1 MEIPK
6 VIYFCNKT
14 LDKMKE
20 YSDNWK
26 RLNPEYE
33 IRLSDNTMCEN
44 FLLREYSPLHRNIFR
59 FIKDGPI
66 KADFW
71 RICILN
77 KYGGVYSDID
87 NVPFLPI
94 RAFVEPG
101 VNFVTCS
108 AYMERVNFNPN
119 FIMSHKNNTI
129 LEKCIEWYIHKYTKR
144 HKYSYWQWS
153 IMKAFTD
160 ILHLDNYRLNDGIFY
175 LNQDREN
182 KENKENQMKIQILKE
197 CRGRNHYD
205 DHNVYNGKRVFNNR
219 YKDWNSDK
227 HCFKSNADHF
237 NFNFKPTKI

>member
-33 IRLSDNTMCEN
+33 IRLSDNTMCET
-44 FLLREYSPLHRNIFR
+44 FLFHEYSPLHRDIFR

-87 NVPFLPI
+87 NEPLIPI
-94 RAFVEPG
+94 RMFLETDVD
-101 VNFVTCS
+101 FVTCS
-108 AYMERVNFNPN
+108 AYMEGTKFNPN
-119 FIMSHKNNTI
+119 FIMSNKNNII

-144 HKYSYWQWS
+144 HKYSYWGWS

-160 ILHLDNYRLNDGIFY
+160 ILHLDNYRLQDGIFY
-175 LNQDREN
+175 LNPD
-182 KENKENQMKIQILKE
+182 KENKENQMKIQIMKE
-197 CRGRNHYD
+197 CRGKNHYD
-205 DHNVYNGKRVFNNR
+205 DHNVYNGKRIFNNR
-219 YKDWNSDK
+219 YKEWNYAT
-227 HCFKSNADHF
+227 HCFK
-237 NFNFKPTKI
+237 